1 MVEENDV
8 VELTKNRI
16 GTVRY
21 KGPLDGKM
29 GIFYGVELTKGSGKH
44 SGLYKGRRYFMC
56 KRLKGVFV
64 DQKQIISKINKGP
77 KDDKKSKK
85 KTTQSSASSKSKPAK
100 KTGPRDEK
108 KKKKDKS
115 GWKPPSW
122 TKEALEDD
130 GGLFLEERK
139 RHRGTWGKAEY
150 DKAGYLPHAK
160 LGKKDHAR
168 FQAEIQEI
176 NDEASK
182 IEAER
187 QRAQWEQDGL
197 DRQRAQMDA
206 KPCKEAQEN
215 DEIVSLF
222 SEKEIIDMQQLLP
235 FIWSMTEMQL
245 QWIKEC
251 QIKEEFVSDSFKIN
265 EALFV
270 LVFVP
275 RQETS
280 KSSLHLKLLQ
290 LPNNLNGIVINVTT
304 KCKPLSA
311 SDSKI
316 FDASYS
322 RDRSSNLLQIS
333 FDDFKHHLFT
343 NTDLF
348 NVFECDFKV
357 LKVYPDKTDTPI
369 SRNVHPFQWNLKP
382 AQVQY
387 FLESNEGEVK
397 FTLNTA
403 GNEWSLT
410 LKWDLEQQ
418 SDDEET
424 KQQSARV
431 DVKIEKR
438 GDNEL
443 AARMWMR
450 CDGISFGNI
459 SENTFS
465 NKWRYSWCNYLR
477 IHKNRFLGLNDMKF
491 HGFVEVM
498 DNELDSVK
506 LKTPQ
511 FDGKFEWDVSTQS
524 LQVFNN
530 AWKDEPFWSN
540 PFEIG
545 GCVWTLHIYPKG
557 RKGSDQVAV
566 QLCLLGL
573 PSNVEEVIVRM
584 NVKLNEFDDTEFI
597 HRFNYDHDRVYFPIL
612 SIEKFISLELFRLL
626 CSIEIISMDSSIDKE
641 QKKYDVVNEE
651 NPNEFELNLT
661 PDELEIFYN
670 PELTGKKYAVF
681 RYFWLHGIK
690 WQLVCY
696 PNGNDDDDDSM
707 GYVMVY
713 LYIVEY
719 PPDVTGVKSRYWIT
733 CNEGMFGCASGHLWE
748 KKKVKTG
755 YGWEQKLKHS
765 RFEELRDAEQLN
777 GVSFLCHID
786 ILDSFS
792 TPTEPTPKGPKGELE
807 CKECELLVIENRTLR
822 EKNKELLYLN
832 KNMMNGLDQLLLN
845 QTNRQPSHTEGD
857 LVTLTQR
864 KPMIDLWNDKIS
876 QIANE
881 KQRVKKEMEELRQR
895 NDTLQ
900 KLQDESAM
908 DAFSTEDG
916 VDDTALTTRNGT
928 QVSEP
933 CAQCKLVGDAK
944 ESLQNDN
951 DKLKQRLK
959 EIESKQEEDDE
970 HEMKGDENEALLQ
983 HVLDECENMRREQ
996 QEFKAKEKQLQNEL
1010 NEKEKTIKTL
1020 SDSYDLMM
1028 QQMRNEDDEKA
1039 KESKDELKSF
1049 LSSRKYRVDLMD
1061 LYHLFKEE
1069 GFDDFEMFSEL
1080 TDNDLNDIGIRK
1092 KAHRMKILRGI
1103 RIWETSQNHINDDQK
1118 TEGSHT
1124 TKMFILD

>member
-1 MVEENDV
+1 MA
-8 VELTKNRI
+8 T
-16 GTVRY
+16 
-21 KGPLDGKM
+21 
-29 GIFYGVELTKGSGKH
+29 
-44 SGLYKGRRYFMC
+44 
-56 KRLKGVFV
+56 
-64 DQKQIISKINKGP
+64 
-77 KDDKKSKK
+77 
-85 KTTQSSASSKSKPAK
+85 ASSSDNDLTNIGNHQTMNP
-100 KTGPRDEK
+100 TECTDHQYECDEHMNPTDDGRLSVSTSGMNPPRDEK

-160 LGKKDHAR
+160 WGKKDYAR
-168 FQAEIQEI
+168 FQAEIQQEI

-187 QRAQWEQDGL
+187 QRAQWEQDEL

-270 LVFVP
+270 LIFVP
-275 RQETS
+275 KTETS
-280 KSSLHLKLLQ
+280 ASSLYLKLLQ
-290 LPNNLNGIVINVTT
+290 LPKNINGMVINVTT
-304 KCKPLSA
+304 KCKPLSI
-311 SDSKI
+311 SESKT

-322 RDRSSNLLQIS
+322 RDRSSNLLPIP
-333 FDDFKHHLFT
+333 FDDFKQHLFT

-357 LKVYPDKTDTPI
+357 LKVYKMETSI
-369 SRNVHPFQWNLKP
+369 SKNVHPFEWNLKP
-382 AQVQY
+382 SQVQH
-387 FLESNEGEVK
+387 FLDSNQGEIK

-403 GNEWSLT
+403 GNEWPLT

-418 SDDEET
+418 SDE
-424 KQQSARV
+424 SARV
-431 DVKIEKR
+431 DVKIEKS

-443 AARMWMR
+443 PARMWMR
-450 CDGISFGNI
+450 CDAILFGNI

-465 NKWRYSWCNYLR
+465 NKWRYSLCNYLC
-477 IHKNRFLGLNDMKF
+477 IYKNRFLGLNDMKF

-498 DNELDSVK
+498 DDGLDSVK
-506 LKTPQ
+506 SKKPQ
-511 FDGKFEWDVSTQS
+511 FDGTFEWNVSAKT
-524 LQVFNN
+524 LEVFNN
-530 AWKDEPFWSN
+530 ASKEEPFWSK

-545 GCVWTLHIYPKG
+545 GCVWTLHLYPTG
-557 RKGSDQVAV
+557 RKGSDNVAV

-597 HRFNYDHDRVYFPIL
+597 HRFNYDHDRVYFQDV
-612 SIEKFISLELFRLL
+612 SVKQFTSLELFRLL
-626 CSIEIISMDSSIDKE
+626 CSIEIISMDHSIDTE

-713 LYIVEY
+713 LYIAEY
-719 PPDVTGVKSRYWIT
+719 PPDVTGIKSRYWIA
-733 CNEGMFGCASGHLWE
+733 CNEGMFGCASEQHWE
-748 KKKVKTG
+748 KKRVKTG
-755 YGWEQKLKHS
+755 YGWGQQLKHI
-765 RFEELRDAEQLN
+765 RFQQLRDAEQLN
-777 GVSFLCHID
+777 GVSFLCHVD
-786 ILDSFS
+786 ILNSFS
-792 TPTEPTPKGPKGELE
+792 TPTGPTPKGLTDELE
-807 CKECELLVIENRTLR
+807 CKQCELLVIENRILR
-822 EKNKELLYLN
+822 EKNKELVSLN
-832 KNMMNGLDQLLLN
+832 TNMMNGLQSLHQLLLN
-845 QTNRQPSHTEGD
+845 PTNRQPSHT
-857 LVTLTQR
+857 TQR
-864 KPMIDLWNDKIS
+864 KPLLDVWNDKIS
-876 QIANE
+876 QIVNE
-881 KQRVKKEMEELRQR
+881 KQRVKKEMEELRQQ
-895 NDTLQ
+895 NHHLQ
-900 KLQDESAM
+900 QLQNESA
-908 DAFSTEDG
+908 AFSSNCPDIDEPEDG
-916 VDDTALTTRNGT
+916 DNCPDIL
-928 QVSEP
+928 EP
-933 CAQCKLVGDAK
+933 CAQCKLLGDAN
-944 ESLQNDN
+944 ESLQTDN

-959 EIESKQEEDDE
+959 HHDQGKT
-970 HEMKGDENEALLQ
+970 KGDTNEALIQ
-983 HVLDECENMRREQ
+983 HVLDECERE
-996 QEFKAKEKQLQNEL
+996 EFKAREKQLQNEL

-1080 TDNDLNDIGIRK
+1080 TDNDLNEIGIRK
-1092 KAHRMKILRGI
+1092 KAQRMRILRGI
-1103 RIWETSQNHINDDQK
+1103 TIWKSCPNQTDDGDHKSDK

-1124 TKMFILD
+1124 TKMFK